1 MLLALTFAANP
12 CPTCYP
18 QVLADA
24 CPLLSSLSL
33 AHCTQFSD
41 RGLAAALTAMLLRPV
56 APDGSSEPLRRLD
69 LSFIQASVEDLA
81 GAADASY

>member
-1 MLLALTFAANP
+1 
-12 CPTCYP
+12 
-18 QVLADA
+18 VLADA